1 MQNHLC
7 LSRNASLESPKAH
20 WNGALV
26 QRFCALLL
34 WQMRFSGRFAETNRA
49 ELEIVLTEFSV
60 SGYSVLCSLLYQLLI
75 AAVNIAKPEMIWR
88 CKTWWD
94 APLFRSVIVWKKN
107 GNLLTASEFWP
118 PTDPRGHICS
128 TLGACSLSSSA
139 RAESSVLQV
148 QMDDAGVL
156 RSKHKAVLSAW

>member
-1 MQNHLC
+1 MLHWSHQKPIEMEPWYKGSVLC
-7 LSRNASLESPKAH
+7 CCGRWDSLED
-20 WNGALV
+20 
-26 QRFCALLL
+26 LLKQTEQNWKL
-34 WQMRFSGRFAETNRA
+34 CWQ
-49 ELEIVLTEFSV
+49 FSV

-75 AAVNIAKPEMIWR
+75 AAVNVAKPEMIWR

-107 GNLLTASEFWP
+107 GYLLTASEFWP

-139 RAESSVLQV
+139 RAESPVLQV